1 MTLQELTKAVHD
13 LKMAKYPHAAKIPNY
28 FPTIPFVANSANSLT
43 RCIEAYI
50 RVTGGYADRI
60 NNTGIYDSKTG
71 KWRKSGT
78 RKGIAD
84 IMATKKVQ
92 YDDRI
97 FAVPVAIEVKW
108 GKDRLSEDQLKI
120 KAEYEAAGGV
130 YLVARTWEQ
139 FVEDY
144 NNIK

>member
-1 MTLQELTKAVHD
+1 MTLSELTQAVHD
-13 LKMAKYPHAAKIPNY
+13 LKMAKYPHAAKIPHY

-92 YDDRI
+92 YDEDSQRTSSKSKPNTKQQ
-97 FAVPVAIEVKW
+97 AVSTWLHGLGNNSWKTIRTSSDKSVVAIP
-108 GKDRLSEDQLKI
+108 I
-120 KAEYEAAGGV
+120 
-130 YLVARTWEQ
+130 
-139 FVEDY
+139 
-144 NNIK
+144 